1 MLAGLFAVGGLLV
14 PLTNGSI
21 GGTGAPEHL
30 LDMGVDAEFHHQGIQ
45 LVAIDGG
52 SQQHRRDL
60 QIPLAKRLDVELAQ
74 GVVGLLQHLLEPVQ
88 HLLLMLARGQGR
100 HLVGH
105 FGVGIVHR
113 AAVDLVDQR
122 SQQGVGGEHE
132 QGTQNGLHGQPCATG
147 GADRRH
153 TPQGGGG
160 VDAADVAGFTHD
172 DAGAE
177 KADAGDDIGHHMDH
191 VVVAAVQ
198 VIDALGQTDE
208 QGGPYCDQHV
218 GAKAR
223 GTLAV
228 LALQPDQ
235 TAKHKGE
242 QQAGQG
248 VEQGDHVDLLPHL
261 HGVLLPISAGLAQSM
276 MKRREADGS
285 GDDCA
290 DGQQKNKNAAS
301 RGASIIRCPDAR
313 RGRNKQG
320 QRGWPL
326 SLWLTQMS
334 GQLSSG
340 SQSMRG
346 RSCQR
351 TGCATPT

>member
-1 MLAGLFAVGGLLV
+1 MFAL
-14 PLTNGSI
+14 
-21 GGTGAPEHL
+21 
-30 LDMGVDAEFHHQGIQ
+30 
-45 LVAIDGG
+45 
-52 SQQHRRDL
+52 
-60 QIPLAKRLDVELAQ
+60 
-74 GVVGLLQHLLEPVQ
+74 
-88 HLLLMLARGQGR
+88 GQGR

-113 AAVDLVDQR
+113 ATVDLVDQR
-122 SQQGVGGEHE
+122 SQQSVGGQHE
-132 QGTQNGLHGQPCATG
+132 QGAQNCLHGEPGTTG
-147 GADRRH
+147 GADSSDA
-153 TPQGGGG
+153 PEGGGG
-160 VDAADVAGFTHD
+160 VDAADIARLAHD

-198 VIDALGQTDE
+198 VIDTLGQTDE
-208 QGGPYCDQHV
+208 QGGPHGDQHV
-218 GAKAR
+218 GAKTR

-235 TAKHKGE
+235 TAEHKGE

-248 VEQGDHVDLLPHL
+248 VEQGEHVNLLPHL
-261 HGVLLPISAGLAQSM
+261 HGVLLLISAGLVQSM
-276 MKRREADGS
+276 MKRRVADGS

-290 DGQQKNKNAAS
+290 DGQQEKTRRPGFGF
-301 RGASIIRCPDAR
+301 RGASTIRCSDDR
-313 RGRNKQG
+313 RGRNKWG
-320 QRGWPL
+320 QRGWTL
-326 SLWLTQMS
+326 SLWLTQVC